1 MVMNE
6 EHRLRDAPYQF
17 FKRSSSVYD
26 WCIVEAVSTYEFAQQ
41 RSILLQAFVVV
52 GALALLL
59 ALILASV
66 FAERLVQPIRSMAD
80 AVDRIAQGRS
90 TVRCR
95 ATACRNMPGWSK
107 ASSRCRAISVRCW
120 TAAYGRKRKNARPRS
135 VCFVRRSIRISFTI
149 HSIRS
154 R

>member
-1 MVMNE
+1 MAMNE

-80 AVDRIAQGRS
+80 AVDRIAQGQFDCALPRD
-90 TVRCR
+90 
-95 ATACRNMPGWSK
+95 
-107 ASSRCRAISVRCW
+107 SVQE
-120 TAAYGRKRKNARPRS
+120 YARLEQG
-135 VCFVRRSIRISFTI
+135 I
-149 HSIRS
+149 
-154 R
+154 